1 MSSNTITK
9 TNNSHYHQ
17 QTMNTLYEHAEER
30 MPPRA
35 AYDPAM
41 DHPEPKPKRKPM
53 PIEVHRIVEGA
64 KSYRMESG
72 TILTS
77 SRPWFKYA
85 VVVLPNVEP
94 YLTVE
99 RRDVAKLM
107 RHYRKEAGC

>member
-1 MSSNTITK
+1 MSSDTITI
-9 TNNSHYHQ
+9 
-17 QTMNTLYEHAEER
+17 TMNTLYEHAAEQ

-41 DHPEPKPKRKPM
+41 DHPEPKPKRKPV
-53 PIEVHRIVEGA
+53 PFEVHRTVGGA

-85 VVVLPNVEP
+85 VVVLPNVVP
-94 YLTVE
+94 YLTVD